1 LCRKFER
8 EYYNVI
14 SNMAS
19 EEQEWNDTQPIPYQ
33 PCGSILTTMGFLPQA
48 MAPESNDFI
57 KFKELW
63 RLLGG
68 EETNGVSVENL
79 LYLLM
84 IIRGADLASRE
95 EKFPTDKSK
104 EFALQ
109 RFAHIN
115 EDGKFVV

>member
-1 LCRKFER
+1 
-8 EYYNVI
+8 
-14 SNMAS
+14 
-19 EEQEWNDTQPIPYQ
+19 
-33 PCGSILTTMGFLPQA
+33 

-104 EFALQ
+104 EFSLQ
-109 RFAHIN
+109 RIAQIN
-115 EDGKFVV
+115 GDGKFIV